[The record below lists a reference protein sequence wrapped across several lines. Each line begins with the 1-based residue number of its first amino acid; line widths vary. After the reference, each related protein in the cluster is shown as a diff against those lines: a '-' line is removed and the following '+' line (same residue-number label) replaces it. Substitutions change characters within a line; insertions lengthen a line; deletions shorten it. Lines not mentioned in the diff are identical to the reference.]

1 MATRWWYT
9 QAGTIVGFLAD
20 DGKWFYKQSGETF
33 GYIGG
38 TLDLRG
44 GRHADRL
51 LRQCRLD
58 LPATGRQS
66 KTGFHLETPILEQ
79 LSAEHR
85 QYMLQR
91 IPLGRPGG
99 PAVGSGRAHR
109 LARQRRGQLHDRP
122 VHRHQRRTRDLL
134 TVVRAA
140 EVRVR
145 RLLVDTKQPPPNVA
159 EFEAT
164 RVHVGRA
171 T

>member
-66 KTGFHLETPILEQ
+66 KTGFHLETSILEQ

-91 IPLGRPGG
+91 IPLGRPGQPSEVAALIAWLASDEASFTTG
-99 PAVGSGRAHR
+99 QCIDISG
-109 LARQRRGQLHDRP
+109 
-122 VHRHQRRTRDLL
+122 
-134 TVVRAA
+134 
-140 EVRVR
+140 
-145 RLLVDTKQPPPNVA
+145 
-159 EFEAT
+159 
-164 RVHVGRA
+164 GRA
-171 T
+171 TY

>member
-58 LPATGRQS
+58 LPATGHQS
-66 KTGFHLETPILEQ
+66 KPDFTLRPHPR
-79 LSAEHR
+79 AA
-85 QYMLQR
+85 
-91 IPLGRPGG
+91 LGRAPAIHAAAHPSRPAG
-99 PAVGSGRAHR
+99 PAVGSGALIAW
-109 LARQRRGQLHDRP
+109 LASDEASFTTGQCIDMSG
-122 VHRHQRRTRDLL
+122 
-134 TVVRAA
+134 
-140 EVRVR
+140 
-145 RLLVDTKQPPPNVA
+145 
-159 EFEAT
+159 
-164 RVHVGRA
+164 GRA
-171 T
+171 TY